1 MGWWIALAILVG
13 LAILPLG
20 VSAKYNADGVYLA
33 VIAGP
38 IRIKILPAKKKDKK
52 PKKEKKPKKN
62 KKTKTAEPASMAE
75 EPKAEPQPAP
85 EPAPASKPAAPAEPP
100 QQTPQEKYPELEK
113 KPEIHKKLP
122 THTPAPEEKGG
133 SWTDFLSLIPV
144 VLDFLNDFRRKLRVN
159 RLDLKV
165 IMASGDPCDLA
176 INYGKVWTAV
186 GNLMPQLERFL
197 KIQKRNID
205 IECDFLAS
213 ETKVIAR
220 VDLTITLGRILAAVF
235 KFAFRALVEYLKI
248 MKKRKGG
255 AAK

>member
-1 MGWWIALAILVG
+1 MGWWIALAVVVG

-20 VSAKYNADGVYLA
+20 VSVKYNADGVWLA
-33 VIAGP
+33 IVAGP
-38 IRIKILPAKKKDKK
+38 VRIQLLPAK
-52 PKKEKKPKKN
+52 KKEKKPKKE
-62 KKTKTAEPASMAE
+62 KPRKDKKPKKDKPAKAKPQKAKKSPRKTKE
-75 EPKAEPQPAP
+75 EPKQVQPNVP
-85 EPAPASKPAAPAEPP
+85 LE
-100 QQTPQEKYPELEK
+100 EKYPDLDK
-113 KPEIHKKLP
+113 KPGKVPKEP
-122 THTPAPEEKGG
+122 PAPVPAKKEEGG

-159 RLDLKV
+159 RLELKV

-235 KFAFRALVEYLKI
+235 KFAFRALVEFLKI

>member
-20 VSAKYNADGVYLA
+20 VSVKYNADGVLLA

-62 KKTKTAEPASMAE
+62 KKTEPAPVAE
-75 EPKAEPQPAP
+75 EPKPDPQPAP
-85 EPAPASKPAAPAEPP
+85 EPAPAPKPVAPAEPP
-100 QQTPQEKYPELEK
+100 QQTPQEKYPDLEK
-113 KPEIHKKLP
+113 KPVVHKKLP
-122 THTPAPEEKGG
+122 THTPDPEEKGG

-159 RLDLKV
+159 RLEMKLILAAD
-165 IMASGDPCDLA
+165 DPCDLA
-176 INYGKVWTAV
+176 INYGRAWAAL
-186 GNLMPQLERFL
+186 GNLWPMLERVFV
-197 KIQKRNID
+197 IQKRD
-205 IECDFLAS
+205 VEVECDFTAS
-213 ETKVIAR
+213 KTLVTAR
-220 VDLTITLGRILAAVF
+220 MDLTITLGRMLAAVC
-235 KFAFRALVEYLKI
+235 KFALRALKEYLNI

-255 AAK
+255 AST

>member
-1 MGWWIALAILVG
+1 MGWWIALAVVVG

-20 VSAKYNADGVYLA
+20 VSVKYNADGVWLA
-33 VIAGP
+33 IVAGP
-38 IRIKILPAKKKDKK
+38 VRIKILPAKKKEKKPKKEK
-52 PKKEKKPKKN
+52 PKKEKKPKKDKPKKEKKPS
-62 KKTKTAEPASMAE
+62 KKTKAEP
-75 EPKAEPQPAP
+75 K
-85 EPAPASKPAAPAEPP
+85 KVPP
-100 QQTPQEKYPELEK
+100 DVPLEK
-113 KPEIHKKLP
+113 KYPDLDKKPGKIPKTPPEPVKEKK
-122 THTPAPEEKGG
+122 EEGG
-133 SWTDFLSLIPV
+133 SWTDFLSLVPV
-144 VLDFLNDFRRKLRVN
+144 VLNFLNDFRRKLRVN
-159 RLDLKV
+159 RLELKV